1 MDAPTVLIAEDDPVS
16 AHLLR
21 HCLTSAGFRVVSAS
35 EGREALMMMGAEAP
49 MLAILDVMMPV
60 MDGIEVL
67 RRAKADERLSR
78 IPVIMVTSREQ
89 DSDVLEAV
97 KLGATDYLVKPF
109 MPTELL
115 SRVARIIAER
125 RRVA

>member
-1 MDAPTVLIAEDDPVS
+1 MHAPTVLIADDDPVS

-21 HCLTSAGFRVVSAS
+21 HCLTSAGFRVVCAT
-35 EGREALMMMGAEAP
+35 EGREALALMESESPVLM
-49 MLAILDVMMPV
+49 ILDVMMPV

-67 RRAKADERLSR
+67 RRAKADERLAS

-89 DSDVLEAV
+89 NADVLEAI

-115 SRVARIIAER
+115 SRVARIVAER